1 VFQEFKQQKVF
12 SILFKG
18 VSEGVLVVDEN
29 QLIVQVNQSTQ
40 DMFGYTN
47 DDLVGKHLNT
57 LIPTNVHAKH
67 DTYFKLFMEKGESR
81 KMGVGR
87 ELFGVKKSGEK
98 FPVEAG
104 LSPFEYKG
112 RSYVLSLIT
121 DISLRKANQK
131 EIADLNQALEKKVEQ
146 RTKQLKETVNKL
158 HEFNTNLELEIKKR
172 KQAETKIKDSLKK
185 QKELNDLKTKFLS
198 LVSHEFKTPLSGIL
212 SSATLIGK
220 YPKEEQQPN
229 REKHLTTIK
238 NKVHYLTNILN
249 DFLSIERLESGKVN
263 YRFEEFSLVGL
274 VNEVVYSANINLKNG
289 QDVVYPKDLEDCILK
304 QDKSVLELVLT
315 NLLGN
320 AIKYSAEDT
329 LIHLSIKNDE
339 KKIYFKVK
347 DQGIGIPIKDQKHIF
362 ERYFRAENALLN
374 QGTGI
379 GLNIAKVHLENLG
392 GKINFTSAE
401 NEGSIFSI
409 EIPITYE

>member
-1 VFQEFKQQKVF
+1 MQENKNKNKVF
-12 SILFKG
+12 SILFRG
-18 VSEGVLVVDEN
+18 ISEGVLVVNEN
-29 QLIVQVNQSTQ
+29 QIIVQVNEPAEF
-40 DMFGYTN
+40 MFGYQP
-47 DDLVGKHLNT
+47 DELIGKHLNT
-57 LIPTNVHAKH
+57 LIPSEVHQSH
-67 DTYFKLFMEKGESR
+67 INYFKLFIEKGESR
-81 KMGVGR
+81 RMGVDR
-87 ELFGVKKSGEK
+87 ELFGVKKNATK

-104 LSPFEYKG
+104 LSPFDFEGTKF
-112 RSYVLSLIT
+112 VVALVT
-121 DISLRKANQK
+121 DITIRKEN
-131 EIADLNQALEKKVEQ
+131 ENRIALLNQQLEEKVEL
-146 RTKQLKETVNKL
+146 RTKELKETVQKL
-158 HEFNTNLELEIKKR
+158 YEFNKDLEQEIIKR
-172 KQAETKIKDSLKK
+172 KQAEAKIKDSLKK
-185 QKELNDLKTKFLS
+185 QRELNDLKTKFLS

-220 YPKEEQQPN
+220 YQKEDQQAN

-263 YRFEEFSLVGL
+263 YKFEEFSLLGL

-289 QDVVYPKDLEDCILK
+289 QDINYPKQLEDCIMK

-320 AIKYSAEDT
+320 AIKYSDEDT
-329 LIHLSIKNDE
+329 LIEFDIFKKED
-339 KKIYFKVK
+339 KIYFSVK
-347 DQGIGIPIKDQKHIF
+347 DKGIGIPEKDQKHIF

-392 GKINFTSAE
+392 GKINFESKE
-401 NEGSIFSI
+401 NKGSIFYV
-409 EIPITYE
+409 EIPINYE